1 MLNNQIKTPSIE
13 KIDSKLIWS
22 FSFLVL
28 VVIFIFSSIAALY
41 FQKIMEK
48 EDERL
53 ALLSSQILN
62 TAISRTSFSGKYH
75 TRLLIEEI
83 SKSLDDINYIEIV
96 DNNGIVIGHS
106 DSSKNGKKV
115 SINAALPVLNE
126 EQTFLIN
133 KLSDDV
139 NALEILL
146 PYRSGYQDE
155 LTGFVRILISTQTI
169 NNDINNGLIYLLVLM
184 LSLLIISL
192 TLISKMSHYFA
203 KPVFFMADILKGI
216 LEHSPVLIAIQ
227 NKEGQ
232 LFQKSQSYDDYFPD
246 NTKNDSQKFSDFL
259 NRDKNNEDSESKVA
273 ENLFELTARKG
284 VKTLRA
290 LHFPIALDEHGVP
303 SLICCI
309 AEDVTEKQR
318 VEQKL
323 ESSEQQMQMVL
334 QGASLGFWDWGFQ
347 TGSHDVDL
355 LWKKQLG
362 ISESEIEYNLNDWE
376 KRIHPD
382 DKGPTLEIV
391 QEAIDNKRP
400 YTAEFRMRHSAGHW
414 VWIQG
419 SGAVVEWDKNDQP
432 LRLCGTHQ
440 DISHRKHSEEDLLF
454 LANYDHLTHLPNRNL
469 LKEEI
474 KLLLKQRHHTNVQ
487 LALFF
492 IDLDNFKMVN
502 DTYGHDF
509 GDLLL
514 INVVGRIRR
523 VIRDEDVF
531 SRFGGD
537 EFVLVIND
545 AGDLDSLSV
554 IAQKI
559 MEIMREPVILN
570 KRAVYTSI
578 SIGISVYPHDGD
590 TFNLLL
596 RNADTAMYKA
606 KDAGR
611 NQFCFYT
618 SQMNDEI
625 QLHIDIATRLQKVL
639 ESSEQREELFM
650 VYQPQVDVYTGKIN
664 SCEAL
669 IRWKDP
675 EKGFISPAVFIPIAE
690 KSNLIIS
697 LSDWVFE
704 QVCQQRKLWIDKG
717 FDDLRIDVN
726 LSSRQFSDASVVKKI
741 STVMAQYQ
749 LKTKHIGLEL
759 TESALIDGD
768 EHSITSIHALKEM
781 GFEIALDDF
790 GTGYSS
796 LSYIK
801 RFPISSIKI
810 DRAFITDAPDK
821 SDDSAI
827 VRAIIAMAKA
837 LGLKV
842 IAEGVETK
850 EQYQFI
856 HQSGGHCIQGY
867 YLYKPMPADKFFT
880 EVLNAKPLP
889 IKHIS

>member
-1 MLNNQIKTPSIE
+1 MRNNQNKAPSIE
-13 KIDSKLIWS
+13 KLDLKLIWS
-22 FSFLVL
+22 FSFLML
-28 VVIFIFSSIAALY
+28 VVIFIFSSFAAMY

-53 ALLSSQILN
+53 ALLSSKILN

-83 SKSLDDINYIEIV
+83 TQSLDDINYIEIV

-106 DSSKNGKKV
+106 DSSKNGGVV
-115 SINAALPVLNE
+115 SINSALPVLNE
-126 EQTFLIN
+126 EQDFLVDKLN
-133 KLSDDV
+133 KNV

-146 PYRSGYQDE
+146 PYRSGYQNE
-155 LTGFVRILISTQTI
+155 LVGFVRISISTQTI
-169 NNDINNGLIYLLVLM
+169 NNDINRGLVYLLMLM
-184 LSLLIISL
+184 LSLLVISL
-192 TLISKMSHYFA
+192 VLISKMSHYFA

-232 LFQKSQSYDDYFPD
+232 LFQKSQSYDNYFPD
-246 NTKNDSQKFSDFL
+246 TTYANDRNFSDIL
-259 NRDKNNEDSESKVA
+259 DWSKSDKDLESKVA
-273 ENLFELTARKG
+273 ENLFELSVHDRM
-284 VKTLRA
+284 KTLRA
-290 LHFPIALDEHGVP
+290 LHFPIDIDEQGLP

-309 AEDVTEKQR
+309 AEDVTEKQQ

-334 QGASLGFWDWGFQ
+334 QGASLGFWDWDYQSGA
-347 TGSHDVDL
+347 HDVDL
-355 LWKKQLG
+355 IWKKQLG
-362 ISESEIEYNLNDWE
+362 ISESELKYNLNDWE
-376 KRIHPD
+376 NRIHPD
-382 DKGPTLEIV
+382 DKNQAIETV
-391 QEAIDNKRP
+391 QEAIEKKRP
-400 YTAEFRMRHSAGHW
+400 YNAEFRMKHSAGHW

-419 SGAVVEWDKNDQP
+419 SGAVVEWDKEGQP

-469 LKEEI
+469 LKEDI
-474 KLLLKQRHHTNVQ
+474 KLLLKQRSHTDTQ

-502 DTYGHDF
+502 DTFGHDF

-523 VIRDEDVF
+523 VIRDEDIF

-545 AGDLDSLSV
+545 ADDLDSLST

-559 MEIMREPVILN
+559 MEIMREPVIL
-570 KRAVYTSI
+570 KSQAIYTSI

-596 RNADTAMYKA
+596 RNADTAMYQA

-618 SQMNDEI
+618 PQMNDEI
-625 QLHIDIATRLQKVL
+625 QLHIDIATRLQKAL
-639 ESSEQREELFM
+639 ENNKLNEELFM
-650 VYQPQVDVYTGKIN
+650 VYQPQVDSHSGKVN

-669 IRWKDP
+669 LRWKDP
-675 EKGFISPAVFIPIAE
+675 DKGFISPAVFVPIAE

-704 QVCQQRKLWIDKG
+704 QVCQQRKLWLDKG
-717 FDDLRIDVN
+717 FSDIRIDVN
-726 LSSRQFSDASVVKKI
+726 LSSRQFSDASVVHKI
-741 STVMAQYQ
+741 KTALAQHQ
-749 LKTKHIGLEL
+749 LETKHIGLEL

-810 DRAFITDAPDK
+810 DRAFIIDAPDK
-821 SDDSAI
+821 EDDSAI

-856 HQSGGHCIQGY
+856 HQSGGHYIQGY
-867 YLYKPMPADKFFT
+867 YFYKPMPADEFYR
-880 EVLNAKPLP
+880 EVLNHKA
-889 IKHIS
+889 